1 MKLKVKT
8 LLVVGITMFLFLTLL
23 FIFIRP
29 FLLEDSIELDQ
40 NNSLKDLDRVQNYLK
55 SNMDNLNRTNRDWA
69 VWDDSYFFLTGENP
83 DFPKASLQNGTFE
96 NNEVNFMLYINNQH
110 QIIFQK
116 AYDYKKHQQL
126 SINSDFYKVYLPL
139 LDAVNN
145 GRSPLLITTDL
156 GLAISSIQP
165 VNRTNGQG
173 PSPGT
178 LIMGRLINNGSILDI
193 GEELQLTLSLHRT
206 DQRYFSLQ
214 HIVKPISET
223 EMEGSLY
230 LQDYA
235 KKNAFEIRLINKR
248 NFYLQKQ
255 ANVKQLTFYLILT
268 SLFFIVLTI
277 FLLNKYILS
286 RVRELSSQLFT
297 IQNKKDINSRIS
309 ISNGPKDE
317 LTDLQHS
324 INQMLSSLEEKH
336 SEVINLAYY
345 DQLTQLPN
353 RYFFFQEFTNRLEQ
367 NQSKMAVLFLDLD
380 GFKRV
385 NDSLGHKV
393 GDALLR
399 SVCARVLPMINE
411 KNGIIARY
419 GGDEFVILL
428 KYESISEL
436 EILSEEILYK
446 VGQEYQL
453 PPFKTVVTASIGIS
467 LYPHDGE
474 TIEQLLQSADI
485 AMYEAKRKGKNQYFF
500 FQDLAE
506 DSSYK
511 NLLELENDLK
521 FALQKNQLELNYQI
535 IVCGVDK
542 SIVGVEALL
551 RWNHPEKGMIPP
563 GKFIPI
569 AEETGLM
576 PAIGLWVLEESVK
589 QVSIWHQAGW
599 DQMTLSV
606 NISKSQMKDHSLI
619 EKLDQVMKDYAFPP
633 SMLQIEITES
643 DIHHYLDEVLQFTK
657 DLKKRN
663 VKIALDDF
671 GVGNSSLL
679 YLKELPIDVIKI
691 DRNFIKNVP
700 AQPFDTILLSGIFEI
715 IKGLDLEVIV
725 EGIETEEQ
733 IHYIIALI
741 RTKLQGFYFSRPL
754 PSSKLEKEFL
764 GMGYEKN
771 EEIGQLG
778 N

>member
-69 VWDDSYFFLTGENP
+69 VWDDSYFFLKGENP
-83 DFPKASLQNGTFE
+83 DFPVASLQNGTFE

-116 AYDYKKHQQL
+116 AYDFKKHQQL

-139 LDAVNN
+139 LDASNN

-193 GEELQLTLSLHRT
+193 GQELQLTLSLHQT

-223 EMEGSLY
+223 EMAGSLY

-235 KKNAFEIRLINKR
+235 KKNDFEIRLINKR

-277 FLLNKYILS
+277 FLLNKYVLS

-399 SVCARVLPMINE
+399 SVCSRVLPMINE
-411 KNGIIARY
+411 KNGVIARY

-436 EILSEEILYK
+436 KILSEEILYK

-474 TIEQLLQSADI
+474 TIEQLLQGADI

-542 SIVGVEALL
+542 SILGVEALL
-551 RWNHPEKGMIPP
+551 RWNHPDKGMIPP

-589 QVSIWHQAGW
+589 QVSIWRQAGW
-599 DQMTLSV
+599 GQLTLSV

-643 DIHHYLDEVLQFTK
+643 DIYHYLDEVLQFTR

-700 AQPFDTILLSGIFEI
+700 SQPFDTILLSGILEI

-733 IHYIIALI
+733 IHYITALI

-764 GMGYEKN
+764 GMVYEKN
-771 EEIGQLG
+771 VEIGQLG

>member
-29 FLLEDSIELDQ
+29 FLLEDSIELDR

-69 VWDDSYFFLTGENP
+69 VWDDSYSFLTGKNP

-96 NNEVNFMLYINNQH
+96 NNEVNFMLYINNQN
-110 QIIFQK
+110 QVIFQK
-116 AYDYKKHQQL
+116 AYDFKKHQQL

-139 LDAVNN
+139 LD
-145 GRSPLLITTDL
+145 SPNIGESPRLVTTDL

-165 VNRTNGQG
+165 VYRTNGQG

-178 LIMGRLINNGSILDI
+178 LIMGRLINNGSILEL
-193 GEELQLTLSLHRT
+193 GEELQLSLSLHQT
-206 DQRYFSLQ
+206 DQRHFSLQ
-214 HIVKPISET
+214 HVVKPISET

-235 KKNAFEIRLINKR
+235 KKKAYEIRLINKR
-248 NFYLQKQ
+248 NFYLQKL

-353 RYFFFQEFTNRLEQ
+353 RYFLFQEFTSRLQQ

-393 GDALLR
+393 GDALLK

-411 KNGIIARY
+411 KNGVIARF

-428 KYESISEL
+428 KYESIAEL
-436 EILSEEILYK
+436 ENLSGEILFQ
-446 VGQEYQL
+446 VGQEYQI

-467 LYPHDGE
+467 MYPHDGE

-521 FALQKNQLELNYQI
+521 FALQKDQLELNYQT
-535 IVCGVDK
+535 IVCGADK
-542 SIVGVEALL
+542 SILGVEALL
-551 RWNHPEKGMIPP
+551 RWNHPGKGMIPP

-569 AEETGLM
+569 AEETGVM

-589 QVSIWHQAGW
+589 QVSKWYQAGW
-599 DQMTLSV
+599 NQLTLSV
-606 NISKSQMKDHSLI
+606 NISKSQMKDRGLI

-733 IHYIIALI
+733 IRYVTTRI

-764 GMGYEKN
+764 GLGFGKN